1 MKCRSEK
8 IVVSDLRLSLQG
20 RSAFTMPEV
29 MAALIILAMV
39 CSSVF
44 VVIDRS
50 MASLADSSL
59 KMQAFEAARENME
72 VLLASDSVSEK
83 TEYGTSDKYPAIQWQ
98 TTVETFYEPIT
109 THMWIQA
116 VCSAEYIDSQGEVQ
130 TVELTHWLT
139 DLSEQ
144 QLLALM
150 NRMQEEELEDQQI
163 VETVEEAAEYA
174 GVDVETV
181 EQWLENGMQTT
192 EDGFFIIS
200 ELDLYQQTDGNP
212 TPEDRARFAAEYA
225 GVDLET
231 IEQWLENG
239 MQTTEDGFFIISE
252 LDLYQQTDGNPTLE
266 DRARFAS
273 ERERI

>member
-8 IVVSDLRLSLQG
+8 IVTSDLRLSLQR

-50 MASLADSSL
+50 MESLADSSL
-59 KMQAFEAARENME
+59 KMQAFETARENME

-83 TEYGTSDKYPAIQWQ
+83 TEYGTSDKYPAIQWE

-109 THMWIQA
+109 TRMWIQA

-139 DLSEQ
+139 DLSKQ
-144 QLLALM
+144 QLIALM
-150 NRMQEEELEDQQI
+150 DRMQEEELEDQQV
-163 VETVEEAAEYA
+163 VETIEEAADYA
-174 GVDVETV
+174 GVDVETI

-192 EDGFFIIS
+192 EDGFFIMS

-212 TPEDRARFAAEYA
+212 TPEDRARIVSERKTRQERQ
-225 GVDLET
+225 GP
-231 IEQWLENG
+231 
-239 MQTTEDGFFIISE
+239 DGTGE
-252 LDLYQQTDGNPTLE
+252 TDGQPGLPDLSSMTFEELLKFFLE
-266 DRARFAS
+266 RFS
-273 ERERI
+273 Q

>member
-8 IVVSDLRLSLQG
+8 IVVSDLRLSLQR

-109 THMWIQA
+109 TRMWIQA

-139 DLSEQ
+139 DLSKQ

-163 VETVEEAAEYA
+163 IETAEE
-174 GVDVETV
+174 
-181 EQWLENGMQTT
+181 
-192 EDGFFIIS
+192 
-200 ELDLYQQTDGNP
+200 
-212 TPEDRARFAAEYA
+212 AAEYA

-239 MQTTEDGFFIISE
+239 MQTTEDGFFITSE
-252 LDLYQQTDGNPTLE
+252 LDLYQQTDGNPTPE
-266 DRARFAS
+266 DRARFVG
-273 ERERI
+273 ERETGQGQRGPGDTGETDGPSGQTGLGGLGDWTIEELLEFIQQNYPGR

>member
-8 IVVSDLRLSLQG
+8 IVVSDLRLSLQR
-20 RSAFTMPEV
+20 RSAFTLPEV

-59 KMQAFEAARENME
+59 KMQAFETARENME
-72 VLLASDSVSEK
+72 VLLASDSVAEK

-109 THMWIQA
+109 TRMWIQA
-116 VCSAEYIDSQGEVQ
+116 VCSAEYIDSQGEFQ
-130 TVELTHWLT
+130 TVELAHWLT
-139 DLSEQ
+139 DLSKQ

-150 NRMQEEELEDQQI
+150 NRMQEEERQDQQI

-174 GVDVETV
+174 GVDIETI

-192 EDGFFIIS
+192 EDGFFIMS

-212 TPEDRARFAAEYA
+212 TPEDRARF
-225 GVDLET
+225 V
-231 IEQWLENG
+231 
-239 MQTTEDGFFIISE
+239 
-252 LDLYQQTDGNPTLE
+252 
-266 DRARFAS
+266 S
-273 ERERI
+273 ERERTERETRQEPQGPDDTGETDGPAGQPELPDLSTMTFQELLEFIQQHFSQ

>member
-1 MKCRSEK
+1 MKYHSEK
-8 IVVSDLRLSLQG
+8 IIVSDLRLSLPL

-59 KMQAFEAARENME
+59 KMQAFETARENME
-72 VLLASDSVSEK
+72 VLLASDSVAEK
-83 TEYGTSDKYPAIQWQ
+83 TEYGTSDKYPAIQWE

-109 THMWIQA
+109 THMWVQA

-139 DLSEQ
+139 DLSKE

-150 NRMQEEELEDQQI
+150 NRVEEDELEGQQTLESI
-163 VETVEEAAEYA
+163 EEAAEYV
-174 GVDVETV
+174 GVD
-181 EQWLENGMQTT
+181 
-192 EDGFFIIS
+192 
-200 ELDLYQQTDGNP
+200 
-212 TPEDRARFAAEYA
+212 AEA
-225 GVDLET
+225 

-239 MQTTEDGFFIISE
+239 MQVTEDGFFIMSE
-252 LDLYQQTDGNPTLE
+252 LDLYRQTGGNPTPE
-266 DRARFAS
+266 DRERFFS
-273 ERERI
+273 EREPAESETGQELEGLDDMDETDGPADDKTGLRDLDDWTTEDLMDFIRQNSPGR

>member
-8 IVVSDLRLSLQG
+8 IVVSDLRLSLQR
-20 RSAFTMPEV
+20 RSAFTLPEV

-59 KMQAFEAARENME
+59 KMQAFETARENME
-72 VLLASDSVSEK
+72 VLLASDSVAEK

-109 THMWIQA
+109 TRMWIQA
-116 VCSAEYIDSQGEVQ
+116 VCSAEYIDSQGEFQ
-130 TVELTHWLT
+130 TVELAHWLT
-139 DLSEQ
+139 DLSKQ

-163 VETVEEAAEYA
+163 VETVEEAAEYV
-174 GVDVETV
+174 GVDV
-181 EQWLENGMQTT
+181 
-192 EDGFFIIS
+192 
-200 ELDLYQQTDGNP
+200 
-212 TPEDRARFAAEYA
+212 
-225 GVDLET
+225 ET

-239 MQTTEDGFFIISE
+239 MQTTEDGFFIVSE
-252 LDLYQQTDGNPTLE
+252 LDLYQETDGSPTPE
-266 DRARFAS
+266 DRRLAVQQGRTPDGQQSSDGTGGTEGPSGPSGLPDLSSMTFEELLEFIQEHFS
-273 ERERI
+273 Q